1 MESCA
6 ASRHVEMSNSS
17 DLWYPRSTSADGKRL
32 LATRALRGLAD
43 GAVSVLLPSYL
54 TAIGFNSMRV
64 GAIVFGT
71 LLGSAALTLWVGLAA
86 HRLGRRRVMLV
97 ACALMFATGVGFA
110 SVTAFWPLF
119 VIAVIGTLN
128 PSAGDVSLF
137 LPVEQAA
144 LAETVAASDLTAIFS
159 RYNVAGALA
168 GAVGA
173 LVSGLPATIAARM
186 HWNMVTAE
194 RSGFIAYSAIAL
206 TAATIYWSLTPA
218 VEVEP
223 IPRGTAALAQ
233 SRAIVMR
240 LAALFSLDSFG
251 GGLAIQ
257 SLLALWLFRRFH
269 LSVQAAGAF
278 FFVTGLLGAFSQL
291 ASSWFVARIGRI
303 RTMAYTH
310 IPANIF
316 LMLAG
321 MMPNVR
327 LALTF
332 LVLRASMSSMDVPA
346 RQSYVMAV
354 VPPEERAA
362 AAGVTN
368 VPRSLASALAPLPAG
383 ALLDYSLFG
392 WPLILGGACKLI
404 YDALLLIQFRSIRPA
419 DEQ

>member
-1 MESCA
+1 
-6 ASRHVEMSNSS
+6 MSNSS

-43 GAVSVLLPSYL
+43 GSVSVLLPSYL
-54 TAIGFNSMRV
+54 TAIGFSSMRV

-86 HRLGRRRVMLV
+86 HRLGRRRVMLA

-119 VIAVIGTLN
+119 IIAIIGTLN

-159 RYNVAGALA
+159 RYNVAGALT
-168 GAVGA
+168 GA
-173 LVSGLPATIAARM
+173 LGALASGLPATIAARM
-186 HWNMVTAE
+186 HWNVVAAE

-206 TAATIYWSLTPA
+206 IAATIYWSLTPA
-218 VEVEP
+218 IESEP
-223 IPRGTAALAQ
+223 IPLGTAPLAQ

-257 SLLALWLFRRFH
+257 SLLALWLFRRFQ

-310 IPANIF
+310 IPANLF

-321 MMPNVR
+321 MMPTAP

-332 LVLRASMSSMDVPA
+332 LLLRSSMSSMDVPA

-362 AAGVTN
+362 AAGITN
-368 VPRSLASALAPLPAG
+368 VPRSLASAFAPLPAG

-419 DEQ
+419 DEQL

>member
-1 MESCA
+1 MA
-6 ASRHVEMSNSS
+6 RPHRMLNSS
-17 DLWYPRSTSADGKRL
+17 DLWYPQSTTADGKRL

-54 TAIGFNSMRV
+54 TAIGFSSLRV

-71 LLGSAALTLWVGLAA
+71 LIGSAALTLWIGLAA
-86 HRLGRRRVMLV
+86 HRIGRRRVMLA
-97 ACALMFATGVGFA
+97 ACALMFATGIGFA
-110 SVTAFWPLF
+110 TVTAFWPLF
-119 VIAVIGTLN
+119 VVAVVGTLN

-144 LAETVAASDLTAIFS
+144 LAETVAARDLTAIFS
-159 RYNVAGALA
+159 RYNVAGALM

-173 LVSGLPATIAARM
+173 LASALPATIAARM
-186 HWNMVTAE
+186 HWNAVAAE
-194 RSGFIAYSAIAL
+194 RSGFIAYAILAL
-206 TAATIYWSLTPA
+206 IAATIYGALTPA

-223 IPRGTAALAQ
+223 LAPGTRPLAQ
-233 SRAIVMR
+233 SRAIVIR

-269 LSVQAAGAF
+269 LSIQAAALF
-278 FFVTGLLGAFSQL
+278 FFVAGLLGAFSQL

-310 IPANIF
+310 IPANLC
-316 LMLAG
+316 LMIAG
-321 MMPNVR
+321 MMPDVG

-332 LVLRASMSSMDVPA
+332 LLLRASMSSMDVPA

-368 VPRSLASALAPLPAG
+368 VPRSLATALAPLPAG

-404 YDALLLIQFRSIRPA
+404 YDALLLMQFRSVTPP

>member
-1 MESCA
+1 
-6 ASRHVEMSNSS
+6 MSNSS

-54 TAIGFNSMRV
+54 TAIGFSSMRV

-71 LLGSAALTLWVGLAA
+71 LLGSAALTLLVGLAA

-159 RYNVAGALA
+159 RYNVAGALT

-186 HWNMVTAE
+186 HWNVVAAD
-194 RSGFIAYSAIAL
+194 RSGFIAYSAITL
-206 TAATIYWSLTPA
+206 IAATIYWSLTPA
-218 VEVEP
+218 IEAEP
-223 IPRGTAALAQ
+223 IPLGTAPLAQ

-368 VPRSLASALAPLPAG
+368 VPRSLASAFAPLPAG

-404 YDALLLIQFRSIRPA
+404 YDALLLMQFRSVTPP
-419 DEQ
+419 DEEGS

>member
-1 MESCA
+1 L
-6 ASRHVEMSNSS
+6 NSL
-17 DLWYPRSTSADGKRL
+17 DLWYPRSTTSDGKRL

-54 TAIGFNSMRV
+54 IAIGFSSLRV
-64 GAIVFGT
+64 SAIVFGT
-71 LLGSAALTLWVGLAA
+71 LIGSAALTLWIGLAA
-86 HRLGRRRVMLV
+86 HRIGRRRVMLA
-97 ACALMFATGVGFA
+97 ACALMFATGIGFA
-110 SVTAFWPLF
+110 TVTAFWPLF
-119 VIAVIGTLN
+119 IVAVIGTLN

-144 LAETVAASDLTAIFS
+144 IAETVATRDLTAIFS
-159 RYNVAGALA
+159 RYNVAGAIT
-168 GAVGA
+168 GA
-173 LVSGLPATIAARM
+173 LGALASGLPVTIAARM
-186 HWNMVTAE
+186 HWNSIAAQ
-194 RSGFIAYSAIAL
+194 RSGFIAYAAIAL
-206 TAATIYWSLTPA
+206 IAATLYCSLTPA

-223 IPRGTAALAQ
+223 LPIGTAPLAQ

-269 LSVQAAGAF
+269 LSIQAAAVF
-278 FFVTGLLGAFSQL
+278 FFVTGLLGAISQL
-291 ASSWFVARIGRI
+291 ASSWFVWRIGRI

-316 LMLAG
+316 LILAG
-321 MMPNVR
+321 MMPTAS

-332 LVLRASMSSMDVPA
+332 LTLRASMSSMDVPA

-362 AAGVTN
+362 AASVTN
-368 VPRSLASALAPLPAG
+368 VPRSLAAALAPLPAG

-392 WPLILGGACKLI
+392 WPLILGGVCKLV
-404 YDALLLIQFRSIRPA
+404 YDALLLVQFRSVTPP
-419 DEQ
+419 DEQTL

>member
-1 MESCA
+1 MN
-6 ASRHVEMSNSS
+6 SRE
-17 DLWYPRSTSADGKRL
+17 LWYPRSTTADGKRL
-32 LATRALRGLAD
+32 LTTRALRGLAD

-54 TAIGFNSMRV
+54 TAIGFSSLRV

-71 LLGSAALTLWVGLAA
+71 LIGSAALTLWIGLLA
-86 HRLGRRRVMLV
+86 HRLGRRRVMLA

-110 SVTAFWPLF
+110 TVTAFWPLF
-119 VIAVIGTLN
+119 AVAVIGTLN

-144 LAETVAASDLTAIFS
+144 LAETVAAPDLTAIFS
-159 RYNVAGALA
+159 RYNVAGALM

-173 LVSGLPATIAARM
+173 LASALPAIIAHRM
-186 HWNMVTAE
+186 RWNVVAAD
-194 RSGFIAYSAIAL
+194 RAAFIAYAVLAL
-206 TAATIYWSLTPA
+206 IAATIYRALTPA
-218 VEVEP
+218 VEAEP
-223 IPRGTAALAQ
+223 LAPGVRPLAQ
-233 SRAIVMR
+233 SRAIVFR

-257 SLLALWLFRRFH
+257 SLLALWLFRRFQ
-269 LSVQAAGAF
+269 LSIQAAAAF

-310 IPANIF
+310 IPANLC

-321 MMPNVR
+321 MMPNAE

-332 LVLRASMSSMDVPA
+332 LLLRASMSSMDVPA

-362 AAGVTN
+362 AASVTN
-368 VPRSLASALAPLPAG
+368 VPRSLASAFAALPAG

-392 WPLILGGACKLI
+392 WPLISGGACKLV
-404 YDALLLIQFRSIRPA
+404 YDALLLMQFRSVRPA
-419 DEQ
+419 DELNS

>member
-1 MESCA
+1 ML
-6 ASRHVEMSNSS
+6 NSS
-17 DLWYPRSTSADGKRL
+17 NLWYPRTTTADGKRL

-54 TAIGFNSMRV
+54 TAIGFSSLQV

-71 LLGSAALTLWVGLAA
+71 LIGSAALTLWIGIMA
-86 HRLGRRRVMLV
+86 HRLGRRRVMLA
-97 ACALMFATGVGFA
+97 ACALMFATGIGFA
-110 SVTAFWPLF
+110 TVTAFWPLF
-119 VIAVIGTLN
+119 VVAVVGTLN

-144 LAETVAASDLTAIFS
+144 LAETVAALDLTAIFS
-159 RYNVAGALA
+159 RYNVAGALT

-173 LVSGLPATIAARM
+173 LASALPAIIAARM
-186 HWNMVTAE
+186 HWNAVAAE
-194 RSGFIAYSAIAL
+194 RSGFIAYAILAL
-206 TAATIYWSLTPA
+206 IAATIYRSLTPA
-218 VEVEP
+218 IEAEP
-223 IPRGTAALAQ
+223 PAPGSRPLAQ
-233 SRAIVMR
+233 SRAIVIR

-257 SLLALWLFRRFH
+257 SLLALWLFRRFQ
-269 LSVQAAGAF
+269 LSIQAAATF

-303 RTMAYTH
+303 RTMVYTH
-310 IPANIF
+310 IPANLC
-316 LMLAG
+316 LMIAG
-321 MMPNVR
+321 MMPNVG

-332 LVLRASMSSMDVPA
+332 LLLRASMSSMDVPA

-362 AAGVTN
+362 AASVTN
-368 VPRSLASALAPLPAG
+368 VPRSLASAMAPLPAG

-392 WPLILGGACKLI
+392 WPLILGGICKLI
-404 YDALLLIQFRSIRPA
+404 YDALLLAQFRSVTPP
-419 DEQ
+419 DER

>member
-1 MESCA
+1 ML
-6 ASRHVEMSNSS
+6 NSS
-17 DLWYPRSTSADGKRL
+17 GLWYPRSTTGDGQRL
-32 LATRALRGLAD
+32 LVTRALRGLAD

-54 TAIGFNSMRV
+54 TAIGFNSLQV

-71 LLGSAALTLWVGLAA
+71 LIGSAALTLWVGLAA
-86 HRLGRRRVMLV
+86 HRLGRRRVML
-97 ACALMFATGVGFA
+97 ASCALMFATGIGFA
-110 SVTAFWPLF
+110 TVTAFWPLF
-119 VIAVIGTLN
+119 VIAFAGTLN

-144 LAETVAASDLTAIFS
+144 LAETVAAHDLTAIFS
-159 RYNVAGALA
+159 RYNVGGALMGAIGALA
-168 GAVGA
+168 SAV
-173 LVSGLPATIAARM
+173 PAIIAARM
-186 HWNMVTAE
+186 HANGVAAQ
-194 RSGFIAYSAIAL
+194 RSGFVAYAVLAL
-206 TAATIYWSLTPA
+206 LVAAIYWSLTPA
-218 VEVEP
+218 IEAEP
-223 IPRGTAALAQ
+223 QLPGAKPLAR
-233 SRAIVMR
+233 SRAIVVR

-257 SLLALWLFRRFH
+257 SLLALWLFRRFQ
-269 LSVQAAGAF
+269 LSLQSAASF
-278 FFVTGLLGAFSQL
+278 FFVTGLLGACSQL

-310 IPANIF
+310 IPANLCLI
-316 LMLAG
+316 LAG
-321 MMPNVR
+321 MMPDVR

-332 LVLRASMSSMDVPA
+332 LLLRASMSSMDVPA

-368 VPRSLASALAPLPAG
+368 VPRSLASAMAPLPAG

-392 WPLILGGACKLI
+392 WPLILGGACKLV
-404 YDALLLIQFRSIRPA
+404 YDALLLAQFRSVRPL